1 MSYGI
6 FAKNLGKIKEVR
18 VDLKPFTLITGNDE
32 MKTIVRELFVF
43 ATTVQSQ
50 SCGNG
55 VKSIGLERIWNFC
68 LL

>member
-32 MKTIVRELFVF
+32 MKNIVRELFVF
-43 ATTVQSQ
+43 AATVQS
-50 SCGNG
+50 
-55 VKSIGLERIWNFC
+55 
-68 LL
+68 